1 MLSYHCKGVIED
13 RGCLLL
19 KQREFVYAGEPI
31 PKIDKYKNADF
42 LLNLQ
47 KSMLLSLTRRKLL
60 NTSQMERVMDEIERQ
75 HCTKMK
81 QKPS

>member
-1 MLSYHCKGVIED
+1 MFSYHCKRAIED
-13 RGCLLL
+13 RWCSLL
-19 KQREFVYAGEPI
+19 KQREFVYVGESV

-47 KSMLLSLTRRKLL
+47 KSMLLSLARRTLL
-60 NTSQMERVMDEIERQ
+60 TASQMERVMDEIERQ
-75 HCTKMK
+75 HCIKIK

>member
-1 MLSYHCKGVIED
+1 MLSYHCKGAIED
-13 RGCLLL
+13 RGCSLL
-19 KQREFVYAGEPI
+19 KQREFVYVGEPI

-47 KSMLLSLTRRKLL
+47 KSMLLSLARRKLL

>member
-1 MLSYHCKGVIED
+1 MFSYHCKGAIED
-13 RGCLLL
+13 RGCSLL
-19 KQREFVYAGEPI
+19 KQREFVYVGEPI

-47 KSMLLSLTRRKLL
+47 KSMLLSLARRKLL
-60 NTSQMERVMDEIERQ
+60 NTSQTERIMAEIERQ